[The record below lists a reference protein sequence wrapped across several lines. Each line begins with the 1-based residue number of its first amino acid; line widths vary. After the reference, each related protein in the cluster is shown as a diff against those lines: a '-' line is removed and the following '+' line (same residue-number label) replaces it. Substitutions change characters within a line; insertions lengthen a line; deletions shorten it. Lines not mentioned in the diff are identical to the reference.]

1 MDQTNRLMKAAVFEG
16 PERMSVKQVP
26 RPECGPG
33 EVLVKVK
40 ACAVCGTDIR
50 IYYHGQKNVV
60 PPHIIGHEI
69 AGIIAEVG
77 EGVGDCQSC
86 EPVTLVTSVG
96 CGGCKYCQKGYVNL
110 CPSGK
115 ALGYFYPGG
124 FAEYIAVPREAVGQG
139 NVLKLP
145 PGISFEE
152 ASIVEPLSCCING
165 QDYLKIES
173 GETVAVFGAGPIGR
187 MHAELARASGASRI
201 ILIDLSPQRLELARN
216 CSSIDYIVDAAREN
230 PVERVLDLTHGEGAD
245 VAIVACSS
253 GKAQQQALKIA
264 TKKGRVSFFA
274 GLPKQNSVIE
284 LDSNIIHYREIS
296 VFGAFASYRE
306 QYLRA
311 LELISSGKVE
321 AKDIITHRFPLDRIV
336 EAIETAKSGI
346 GLKVVITDEA

>member
-1 MDQTNRLMKAAVFEG
+1 MNQTDQFMKAAVFEG

-26 RPECGPG
+26 RPECRTG

-50 IYYHGQKNVV
+50 IYYHGQKNVI

-69 AGIIAEVG
+69 AGIVAEVG
-77 EGVGDCQSC
+77 EGVNGYEVG

-96 CGGCKYCQKGYVNL
+96 CGKCKYCQKGYVNL

-124 FAEYIAVPREAVGQG
+124 FAQYIAVPREAVRQES
-139 NVLKLP
+139 VLKLP
-145 PGISFEE
+145 QGISFEE

-165 QDYLKIES
+165 QDYLRIEP
-173 GETVAVFGAGPIGR
+173 GDTVAIFGAGPIGR
-187 MHAELARASGASRI
+187 MHAELARAGGASRI
-201 ILIDLSPQRLELARN
+201 ILIDLSPQRLQLAKD
-216 CSSIDYIVDAAREN
+216 CSSIDYIVDVERED
-230 PVERVLDLTHGEGAD
+230 PVEKILELTQKEGAD
-245 VAIVACSS
+245 VAVVACSS
-253 GKAQQQALKIA
+253 GKAQQQALQIA
-264 TKKGRVSFFA
+264 AKKGRVSFFA
-274 GLPKQNSVIE
+274 GLSKQNSTIE

-311 LELISSGKVE
+311 LELISSGKVK
-321 AKDIITHRFPLDRIV
+321 AMGLITHRFPLDRIV
-336 EAIETAKSGI
+336 EAIQTAKSGI
-346 GLKVVITDEA
+346 GLKVVITDET